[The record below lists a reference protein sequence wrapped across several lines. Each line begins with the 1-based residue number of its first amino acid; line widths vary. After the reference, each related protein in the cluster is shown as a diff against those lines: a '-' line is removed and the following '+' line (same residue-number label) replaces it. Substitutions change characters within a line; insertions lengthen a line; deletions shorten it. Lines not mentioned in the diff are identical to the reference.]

1 LDASLEEAIQED
13 LRLTLFVARD
23 VFLTPRG
30 ELSEFIPAR
39 HGGTLEKYGATD
51 KRGNFDT
58 SPYSNGFPSPPQ
70 DGCPKSRNRFAKRGP
85 RSRRRGNKLLMVL
98 EKKVATDKTPAK

>member
-58 SPYSNGFPSPPQ
+58 SPYSS
-70 DGCPKSRNRFAKRGP
+70 P